1 MLYLSLSH
9 KSATTAI
16 CMTFTSTHV
25 SFYVPIVEQ
34 VDKDEKLRLK
44 EKNYRL
50 ERINPSELTA
60 QERRAQTSHT
70 RTRESEAIP
79 RNSTSA
85 FLAILYV
92 ASDTKRIARHYIIL
106 VRLEVPIA
114 ERAETLDV
122 ASELEITQAI
132 SKIDGSNTFLCCF
145 YTGKN
150 LKRCLNLRPDV
161 DIDRRR
167 PLLPNLTHPEYPIN
181 PEAAQRF
188 FLQD

>member
-1 MLYLSLSH
+1 MYLSLSH

-44 EKNYRL
+44 EKN
-50 ERINPSELTA
+50 
-60 QERRAQTSHT
+60 ERRAQTSHT
-70 RTRESEAIP
+70 RTRETKAIP

-92 ASDTKRIARHYIIL
+92 ASDTKGIARHYIIL